1 MDRCIGSF
9 FVDSR
14 LTRPANCDLN
24 RLEPPSEAAAVV
36 S

>member
-14 LTRPANCDLN
+14 LTRPEDCDLN
-24 RLEPPSEAAAVV
+24 RLEPPSKAAPVV

>member
-9 FVDSR
+9 FVAAS
-14 LTRPANCDLN
+14 LTRPADCGLN
-24 RLEPPSEAAAVV
+24 RLEPPSEAAPVV